1 MEYADHKFK
10 INPMN
15 ASELNSSSERILRRL
30 KSEIARQFYNE
41 DGFYKVY
48 NRDDADVKAALQSFG
63 E

>member
-1 MEYADHKFK
+1 VEYAEREFK

-15 ASELNSSSERILRRL
+15 ISELNSSSERILRRL

>member
-1 MEYADHKFK
+1 MEYAEREFK

-15 ASELNSSSERILRRL
+15 ISELNSSSERILRRL

>member
-1 MEYADHKFK
+1 MEYAEREFK

-15 ASELNSSSERILRRL
+15 TSELNSSSERILRRL

>member
-1 MEYADHKFK
+1 VEYAGREFK

-15 ASELNSSSERILRRL
+15 TSELNSSSERILRRL

>member
-1 MEYADHKFK
+1 
-10 INPMN
+10 MN
-15 ASELNSSSERILRRL
+15 ISELNSSSERILRRL

>member
-1 MEYADHKFK
+1 VEYAEREFK

-15 ASELNSSSERILRRL
+15 ISELNSSSERILRRL

-48 NRDDADVKAALQSFG
+48 NRDDADVNAALQSFG

>member
-1 MEYADHKFK
+1 MEYAEREFK

-15 ASELNSSSERILRRL
+15 TSELNNSSERILRRL